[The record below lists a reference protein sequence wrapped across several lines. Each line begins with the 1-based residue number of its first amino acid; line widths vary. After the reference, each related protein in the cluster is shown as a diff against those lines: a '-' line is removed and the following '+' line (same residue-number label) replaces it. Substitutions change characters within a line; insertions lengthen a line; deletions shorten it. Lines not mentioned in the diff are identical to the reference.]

1 MADNFTDILEEVGE
15 FEIPAQLEKFLA
27 RERPP
32 SESEQTL
39 AYYSYS
45 YELAFRQLA
54 GSIKAR
60 WRSNGLMQAPLFYLA
75 RHSIELHLKYAIEEF
90 VSFTGEPAR
99 DGGHDLLVL
108 WNELKRQF
116 QLAQLPEEDVW
127 GVCVERLIK
136 HMHGFDPKGDAFRY
150 PHNVARKQFKY
161 TRVEFDGLVKA
172 HEHITGYCG
181 ASLDVLEEYRN
192 AY

>member
-1 MADNFTDILEEVGE
+1 MEENFADILDEAGS
-15 FEIPAQLEKFLA
+15 FEIPTRLEKFLA

-32 SESEQTL
+32 SEAEQTL

-54 GSIKAR
+54 ASAKAR
-60 WRSNGLMQAPLFYLA
+60 WRSNGLFQGPLFYLA
-75 RHSIELHLKYAIEEF
+75 RHSIELHLKYALEQF
-90 VSFTGEPAR
+90 AAFTGEEVR
-99 DGGHDLLVL
+99 NGGHDLLVL

-116 QLAQLPEEDVW
+116 QLAQLPAEDLW
-127 GVCVERLIK
+127 GNAVERLIK
-136 HMHGFDPKGDAFRY
+136 HIHSFDPNGEAFRY
-150 PHNVARKQFKY
+150 PHNAVGKQFKY

-172 HEHITGYCG
+172 HEHITGFCS
-181 ASLDVLEEYRN
+181 ASLDVLGEYRD